1 MENNLGLLAGAIL
14 LAAAIAAG
22 LFFRILGGRGKRV
35 SSTEKINLQ
44 KLKAVKNALPV
55 TQFGKKATL
64 LQFSTEYCGIC
75 PGVSRQLHQL
85 EYRNGGLLHLEVDIT
100 DRLDL
105 AAHFSITQT
114 PTIFIL
120 DKDGNLKF
128 RVSGAPKPGV
138 IQTELEKLGAL

>member
-1 MENNLGLLAGAIL
+1 MELTAGAIL
-14 LAAAIAAG
+14 LALAIAAG
-22 LFFRILGGRGKRV
+22 LLFRYLGGRGKSVEGSER
-35 SSTEKINLQ
+35 IDLQ
-44 KLKAVKNALPV
+44 KLKAQKNGLLV
-55 TQFGKKATL
+55 TEFGKKATL

-75 PGVSRQLHQL
+75 PGVSRQLHRL
-85 EYRNGGLLHLEVDIT
+85 EYRNGSLLHLDVDIT
-100 DRLDL
+100 NRLDL

-120 DKDGNLKF
+120 DKNGDLRF

>member
-14 LAAAIAAG
+14 LASAIAAG

-35 SSTEKINLQ
+35 SSTEQIDLQ

-120 DKDGNLKF
+120 DRDGNLKF